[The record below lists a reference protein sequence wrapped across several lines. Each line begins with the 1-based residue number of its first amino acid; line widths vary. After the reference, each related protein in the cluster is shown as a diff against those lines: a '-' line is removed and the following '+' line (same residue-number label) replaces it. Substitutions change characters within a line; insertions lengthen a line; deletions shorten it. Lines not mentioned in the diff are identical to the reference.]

1 MKEKMKKTILLFSV
15 ILLALSCR
23 KDVIDKVVNLAS
35 LSADYEAK
43 DGETLTGILG
53 GNYKITIADGATV
66 TLKDAVIYGVNSNVC
81 QWAGITA
88 IGDATLVLEASNIV
102 RGFYNEYPGIYIPK
116 DKTLRIKGSGKLDVS
131 SNGKAPGIG
140 GVFYTKENC
149 GNIEILDGTIRAV
162 AGEYCAAIGAAALSG
177 CGNIT
182 ISGGFVTG
190 TYHFDRKGA
199 AGIGTGRKRS
209 RCGDILISGGTVVAE
224 GGEDSAGIGSSYE
237 ATCGNI
243 TISGGTVTARG
254 GAFAASIGS
263 GSGSDMDGDSYEPS
277 VCGNI
282 TISGGT
288 VKAEG
293 VNSIS
298 AAGIGSGVDNSVCG
312 DILISGGTVDA
323 TGGDCSAGIGTGEKA
338 SAGNITITSRVT
350 KVTAA
355 RGADAQS
362 HSIGGGTDYKR
373 LGTVTI
379 GGKAGP
385 VSESPFVYI
394 P

>member
-1 MKEKMKKTILLFSV
+1 MPPGGGGAYGARLPRKADYLNLEKNT
-15 ILLALSCR
+15 
-23 KDVIDKVVNLAS
+23 N
-35 LSADYEAK
+35 YEAK

-116 DKTLRIKGSGKLDVS
+116 DKTLWIKGSGKLDVS

-140 GVFYTKENC
+140 GVFYADENC

-182 ISGGFVTG
+182 ISGG
-190 TYHFDRKGA
+190 
-199 AGIGTGRKRS
+199 
-209 RCGDILISGGTVVAE
+209 
-224 GGEDSAGIGSSYE
+224 
-237 ATCGNI
+237 
-243 TISGGTVTARG
+243 
-254 GAFAASIGS
+254 
-263 GSGSDMDGDSYEPS
+263 
-277 VCGNI
+277 
-282 TISGGT
+282 
-288 VKAEG
+288 
-293 VNSIS
+293 
-298 AAGIGSGVDNSVCG
+298 
-312 DILISGGTVDA
+312 TVDA

-338 SAGNITITSRVT
+338 SAGNITITSGVT

-355 RGADAQS
+355 RGGRCSIAQ
-362 HSIGGGTDYKR
+362 YRWRNR
-373 LGTVTI
+373 L
-379 GGKAGP
+379 
-385 VSESPFVYI
+385 
-394 P
+394 

>member
-53 GNYKITIADGATV
+53 GNYKITIADGATI

-140 GVFYTKENC
+140 GVFYADENC

-182 ISGGFVTG
+182 ISGG
-190 TYHFDRKGA
+190 
-199 AGIGTGRKRS
+199 
-209 RCGDILISGGTVVAE
+209 
-224 GGEDSAGIGSSYE
+224 
-237 ATCGNI
+237 
-243 TISGGTVTARG
+243 TVTARG

-263 GSGSDMDGDSYEPS
+263 GSDMNGDTFFFLP
-277 VCGNI
+277 
-282 TISGGT
+282 TWT
-288 VKAEG
+288 
-293 VNSIS
+293 
-298 AAGIGSGVDNSVCG
+298 
-312 DILISGGTVDA
+312 
-323 TGGDCSAGIGTGEKA
+323 
-338 SAGNITITSRVT
+338 
-350 KVTAA
+350 
-355 RGADAQS
+355 
-362 HSIGGGTDYKR
+362 HF
-373 LGTVTI
+373 LGTLFLKEVLASTMR
-379 GGKAGP
+379 
-385 VSESPFVYI
+385 VQVCF
-394 P
+394 

>member
-1 MKEKMKKTILLFSV
+1 MKKTILLFSV

-66 TLKDAVIYGVNSNVC
+66 
-81 QWAGITA
+81 
-88 IGDATLVLEASNIV
+88 
-102 RGFYNEYPGIYIPK
+102 
-116 DKTLRIKGSGKLDVS
+116 
-131 SNGKAPGIG
+131 
-140 GVFYTKENC
+140 
-149 GNIEILDGTIRAV
+149 
-162 AGEYCAAIGAAALSG
+162 
-177 CGNIT
+177 
-182 ISGGFVTG
+182 
-190 TYHFDRKGA
+190 
-199 AGIGTGRKRS
+199 
-209 RCGDILISGGTVVAE
+209 
-224 GGEDSAGIGSSYE
+224 
-237 ATCGNI
+237 
-243 TISGGTVTARG
+243 
-254 GAFAASIGS
+254 
-263 GSGSDMDGDSYEPS
+263 
-277 VCGNI
+277 
-282 TISGGT
+282 
-288 VKAEG
+288 KAEG

-338 SAGNITITSRVT
+338 SVGNITITSGVT